1 MQNTA
6 IITGQDTAVLGEFD
20 TEVLDN
26 NIEIRA
32 QLLLTID
39 AK

>member
-1 MQNTA
+1 MQNSA
-6 IITGQDTAVLGEFD
+6 IITKQETAVLGKFD
-20 TEVLDN
+20 TDVLDN